1 VRYSFGKKFDDYT
14 KKFIRYGL
22 KTLSE
27 DLGKIATIITARRKQ
42 TMLSTVNLT
51 QRYGK
56 RVLFDKINQ
65 TLDVG
70 KRYGLIGANGA
81 GKSTFMKI
89 LAGEIEPSEGEVQLQ
104 PGLKLGM
111 LSQNQY
117 AFEDFTLK
125 DAVLYGNKKLY
136 DAQKEKEKLYME
148 GDFESD
154 EVNNRLAELEM
165 ICADE
170 DPTYE
175 SDVKIE
181 KLLTTLGFPV
191 EQHNDLMSSLTGG
204 DKFKILLAQVLFL
217 KPDVLLLQVLFLK
230 PDVLLLDEPT
240 NNLDMETIAWLEEEL
255 KRHEGTLLVI
265 SHDRHFLNGVVTHIL
280 DLDFQ
285 TIREFTGNYDEWYI
299 AANLMAKQAEADRS
313 KALKEKEELEKF
325 IARFSANASKAKQAT
340 SRQKQLDKLDVG
352 EIKLSSRRDPSIMFR
367 PHRDIGNEV
376 LEVNELSK
384 SYGDE
389 KVFENIS
396 FKVNKGDK
404 IALIGANGVGKTT
417 LLEILMGNLEPDSG
431 SYSWGQTITTS
442 YFPQNTTDIVTGDV
456 ELPQWIQGFDA
467 KWHIDDIRK
476 TLGRMLFSGEEQ
488 KKKVD
493 ACSGGEKHRV
503 MMSKMMM
510 DSANFLVMDEPNN
523 HLDLEAIVSLGEALH
538 RYEGGAIVV
547 SHDRELIDAFANRI
561 IKLNE
566 DGTMIDFEGNYE
578 EFVEK
583 YGKH

>member
-1 VRYSFGKKFDDYT
+1 
-14 KKFIRYGL
+14 
-22 KTLSE
+22 
-27 DLGKIATIITARRKQ
+27 
-42 TMLSTVNLT
+42 MLSTVNLT

-56 RVLFDKINQ
+56 RVLFDKINI

-81 GKSTFMKI
+81 GKSTFLKI
-89 LAGEIEPSEGEVQLQ
+89 LSGEIEPSDGEVQIQ
-104 PGLKLGM
+104 PGLKLGV
-111 LSQNQY
+111 LGQNQY
-117 AFEDFTLK
+117 AFENFTLK

-175 SDVKIE
+175 SDVHIE
-181 KLLTTLGFPV
+181 KLLEALGFPAS
-191 EQHNDLMSSLTGG
+191 QHDDLMSSITGG

-217 KPDVLLLQVLFLK
+217 KPDI
-230 PDVLLLDEPT
+230 LLLDEPT
-240 NNLDMETIAWLEEEL
+240 NNLDIETIGWLEEEL
-255 KRHEGTLLVI
+255 KRHEGTMVVI

-285 TIREFTGNYDEWYI
+285 NIREFTGNYDDWYI
-299 AANLMAKQAEADRS
+299 AANLIAKQAETDRN
-313 KALKEKEELEKF
+313 KAMKEKEELEKF

-340 SRQKQLDKLDVG
+340 SRQKQLDKLDIQ
-352 EIKLSSRRDPSIMFR
+352 EIKLSSRRDPSIMFK

-376 LEVNELSK
+376 LEVADISK

-389 KVFENIS
+389 KVLENIS
-396 FKVNKGDK
+396 FKVNKGDR
-404 IALIGANGVGKTT
+404 IALIGSNGAGKTT
-417 LLEILMGNLEPDSG
+417 LLEILMGKLEADSG
-431 SYSWGQTITTS
+431 SYNWGQTISTS
-442 YFPQNTTDIVTGDV
+442 YFPQNTTDIVTGDI
-456 ELPQWIQGFDA
+456 ELPQWIQGFDP
-467 KWHIDDIRK
+467 KWHIDEIRK

-503 MMSKMMM
+503 MLSKMMM

-523 HLDLEAIVSLGEALH
+523 HLDLEAIVALGEALH
-538 RYEGGAIVV
+538 SYQGGVICVT
-547 SHDRELIDAFANRI
+547 HDRELIDAFANRI

-566 DGTMIDFEGNYE
+566 DGTMIDFEGDYE
-578 EFVEK
+578 AFVATH
-583 YGKH
+583 GA

>member
-1 VRYSFGKKFDDYT
+1 
-14 KKFIRYGL
+14 
-22 KTLSE
+22 
-27 DLGKIATIITARRKQ
+27 
-42 TMLSTVNLT
+42 MLSTVNLT

-56 RVLFDKINQ
+56 RVLFDKINI

-81 GKSTFMKI
+81 GKSTFLKI
-89 LAGEIEPSEGEVQLQ
+89 LSGELEPTDGEVQLQ
-104 PGLKLGM
+104 SGLKMGVLG
-111 LSQNQY
+111 QNQY
-117 AFEDFTLK
+117 AFEEYTLK
-125 DAVLYGNKKLY
+125 DAVLYGNKKLF

-154 EVNNRLAELEM
+154 AVNNRLAELEM

-181 KLLTTLGFPV
+181 KLLEALGFPAA
-191 EQHNDLMSSLTGG
+191 EHNELMSSLTGG

-217 KPDVLLLQVLFLK
+217 KPDVLLL
-230 PDVLLLDEPT
+230 DEPT
-240 NNLDMETIAWLEEEL
+240 NNLDMETISWLENEL

-285 TIREFTGNYDEWYI
+285 NIREFTGNYDEWYI
-299 AANLMAKQAEADRS
+299 AANLIAKQAETDRN
-313 KALKEKEELEKF
+313 KALKEKDELEKF

-340 SRQKQLDKLDVG
+340 SRQKQLDKLEIN
-352 EIKLSSRRDPSIMFR
+352 EIKLSSRRDPSILFKA
-367 PHRDIGNEV
+367 HRDIGNEV
-376 LEVNELSK
+376 LEVKEVSK

-389 KVFENIS
+389 KVLENIS
-396 FKVNKGDK
+396 FKINKGDK
-404 IALIGANGVGKTT
+404 VAVIGGNGVGKTT
-417 LLEILMGNLEPDSG
+417 LLQILMDKLKADNG
-431 SYSWGQTITTS
+431 SFNWGQTITYS
-442 YFPQNTTDIVTGDV
+442 YFPQNTTDLVTGDE
-456 ELPQWIQGFDA
+456 ELPQWIQGFDP
-467 KWHIDDIRK
+467 KWHIDEIRK

-488 KKKVD
+488 KKKVN

-503 MMSKMMM
+503 MLSKMMM
-510 DSANFLVMDEPNN
+510 DSCNFLVLDEPNN
-523 HLDLEAIVSLGEALH
+523 HLDLEAIVALGEALH
-538 RYEGGAIVV
+538 NYQGGVICV

-566 DGTMIDFEGNYE
+566 DGTLTDFEGDYE
-578 EFVEK
+578 AFVAQHEK
-583 YGKH
+583 

>member
-1 VRYSFGKKFDDYT
+1 
-14 KKFIRYGL
+14 
-22 KTLSE
+22 
-27 DLGKIATIITARRKQ
+27 
-42 TMLSTVNLT
+42 MLSTVNLT

-56 RVLFDKINQ
+56 RVLFDKINI

-81 GKSTFMKI
+81 GKSTFLKI
-89 LAGEIEPSEGEVQLQ
+89 LSGELEPTDGEVQLQ
-104 PGLKLGM
+104 SGLKMGVLG
-111 LSQNQY
+111 QNQY
-117 AFEDFTLK
+117 AFEEYTLK
-125 DAVLYGNKKLY
+125 DAVLYGNKKLF

-154 EVNNRLAELEM
+154 AVNNRLAELEM

-181 KLLTTLGFPV
+181 KLLEALGFPAS
-191 EQHNDLMSSLTGG
+191 EHNELMSSLTGG

-217 KPDVLLLQVLFLK
+217 KPDVLLL
-230 PDVLLLDEPT
+230 DEPT
-240 NNLDMETIAWLEEEL
+240 NNLDMETISWLENEL

-285 TIREFTGNYDEWYI
+285 NIREFTGNYDEWYI
-299 AANLMAKQAEADRS
+299 AANLIAKQAETDRN
-313 KALKEKEELEKF
+313 KALKEKDELEKF

-340 SRQKQLDKLDVG
+340 SRQKQLDKLEIN
-352 EIKLSSRRDPSIMFR
+352 EIKLSSRRDPSILFKA
-367 PHRDIGNEV
+367 HRDIGNEV
-376 LEVNELSK
+376 LEVKEVSK

-389 KVFENIS
+389 KVLENIS
-396 FKVNKGDK
+396 FKINKGDK
-404 IALIGANGVGKTT
+404 VAVIGGNGVGKTT
-417 LLEILMGNLEPDSG
+417 LLQILMDKLKADNG
-431 SYSWGQTITTS
+431 SFNWGQTITYS
-442 YFPQNTTDIVTGDV
+442 YFPQNTTDLVTGDE
-456 ELPQWIQGFDA
+456 ELPQWIQGFDP
-467 KWHIDDIRK
+467 KWHIDEIRK

-488 KKKVD
+488 KKKVN

-503 MMSKMMM
+503 MLSKMMM
-510 DSANFLVMDEPNN
+510 DSCNFLVLDEPNN
-523 HLDLEAIVSLGEALH
+523 HLDLEAIVALGEALH
-538 RYEGGAIVV
+538 NYQGGVICV

-566 DGTMIDFEGNYE
+566 DGTLTDFEGDYE
-578 EFVEK
+578 AFVEQHEK
-583 YGKH
+583 